1 MFISKAD
8 FRKQLMDDS
17 MEGVGFEPGTN
28 YDKQSKID
36 LKEFGDGLKVF
47 MRTQRALMTV
57 NIDPESPKFERI
69 LSNLEEEAD
78 VYIDLILE
86 QYRKSKGAFG
96 TFGQDGTDGH
106 YDYYGKK
113 A

>member
-1 MFISKAD
+1 
-8 FRKQLMDDS
+8 
-17 MEGVGFEPGTN
+17 MEGMGFESKGHKL
-28 YDKQSKID
+28 DKQSKID

-78 VYIDLILE
+78 QNIEKTSSLN
-86 QYRKSKGAFG
+86 YRKSKGAFE
-96 TFGQDGTDGH
+96 TFGQDGEQMTL
-106 YDYYGKK
+106 
-113 A
+113 